1 MNLENAKTI
10 AVDNGFGVTKSS
22 INDVKFKSTVKKGE
36 DIYNANVMQVKFNDE
51 NYIVGESNNGYIVDS
66 DKLSTEWNRLHL
78 TIATLTSIGL
88 SFDKEKNI
96 TTHIALGT
104 PSQYYSNQRAGM
116 AELFKNKEFKIYINK
131 VGFEQNIKIENV
143 LVLPQ
148 ALAPIL
154 ISEEYL
160 NSRVTV
166 IDIGSGTVD
175 VAEVIKGKLNRT
187 LTIEKGCMKLYSKIA
202 QKLNNEY
209 TTKYSADD
217 IIDLISDDYFLVNG
231 EKHTM
236 NTYIDSILAEHVEE
250 IMRDIKQAD
259 FDLLG
264 TKVVLIGGGSV
275 LLDKHFREH
284 IKHAK
289 TIFSPQMSNVK
300 SFHEILKSKL
310 V

>member
-22 INDVKFKSTVKKGE
+22 VNDVKFKSTVKKGE
-36 DIYNANVMQVKFNDE
+36 DIYNDTVMQVKFNDE
-51 NYIVGESNNGYIVDS
+51 NYIVGESNNGYIVDA

-88 SFDKEKNI
+88 SFDKEKDI

-104 PSQYYSNQRAGM
+104 PSQYYSTQRDGM
-116 AELFKNKEFKIYINK
+116 AELFKDTEFKIYINK
-131 VGFEQNIKIENV
+131 VGFEQRIKIENV

-154 ISEEYL
+154 VSEEYL
-160 NSRVTV
+160 KSRVTV

-175 VAEVIKGKLNRT
+175 VAEVVKGKLIRT
-187 LTIEKGCMKLYSKIA
+187 LTLEKGCMKLYSKIA
-202 QKLNNEY
+202 QQLNSEY
-209 TTKYSADD
+209 NTKYSADD
-217 IIDLISDDYFLVNG
+217 IIDLISDDHFIANG
-231 EKHTM
+231 EQHVM
-236 NTYIDSILAEHVEE
+236 SSYMDSILAAHVDEV
-250 IMRDIKQAD
+250 MRDIKQAD

-264 TKVVLIGGGSV
+264 TKVVLIGGGAV
-275 LLDKHFREH
+275 LLEKHFKKH

-289 TIFSPQMSNVK
+289 KIFLPQMSNVT

-310 V
+310 A

>member
-22 INDVKFKSTVKKGE
+22 VNDVKFKSTVKKGE

-88 SFDKEKNI
+88 SFNKEKDI

-104 PSQYYSNQRAGM
+104 PSQYYSNQRDGM

-131 VGFEQNIKIENV
+131 VGFEQRIKIENV

-154 ISEEYL
+154 VSEEYL

-175 VAEVIKGKLNRT
+175 VAEVVKGKLIRT

-209 TTKYSADD
+209 NTKYSADD
-217 IIDLISDDYFLVNG
+217 IIDLISDDYFLANG

-236 NTYIDSILAEHVEE
+236 GTYMDSILAEHVEE

-264 TKVVLIGGGSV
+264 TKVVLIGGGAV
-275 LLDKHFREH
+275 LLNKHFINH
-284 IKHAK
+284 VNHAK
-289 TIFSPQMSNVK
+289 KAFSPQTSNVK